1 MRSGQPCPISQFF
14 LGIRHYRAENL
25 RLQWHPHLIN
35 QFHFPGCGWKK
46 KKNLQKSLLSWW
58 KNTLSSP
65 VNICA
70 FYKPVITISCW
81 KLSKFFLLGETEAN
95 YIDGIWLIFKED
107 MWTSLQRVQL
117 TYNNSYGK
125 NNQQYS
131 RAFRLVN
138 IIEVGFL

>member
-1 MRSGQPCPISQFF
+1 MDNRAPSLNSSWGYGTTVLRIWDFGGILIWLTSSISPD
-14 LGIRHYRAENL
+14 ADE
-25 RLQWHPHLIN
+25 
-35 QFHFPGCGWKK
+35 KK
-46 KKNLQKSLLSWW
+46 IKNLQKSLLSWW